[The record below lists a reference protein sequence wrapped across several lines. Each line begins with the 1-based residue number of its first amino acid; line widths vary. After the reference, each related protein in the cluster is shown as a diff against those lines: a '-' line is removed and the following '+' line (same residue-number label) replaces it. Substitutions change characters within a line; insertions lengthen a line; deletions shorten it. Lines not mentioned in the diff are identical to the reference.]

1 MDIFPD
7 HLGGHNRWTSTPFTN
22 LRVNALLVHVRR
34 CPVCEWRGFWISWA
48 PNGACPSSSWSIMD
62 PSSRGERWRAWAYEN
77 GVRLHFIAPGKPVQ
91 NASIESFN
99 GRFRDECLNGHW
111 FRSYPATRRI
121 MDTWRDDYN
130 AVRAHSTLGN
140 RTPRE
145 FTHRRGRD
153 TPVGF

>member
-1 MDIFPD
+1 MYVAAR
-7 HLGGHNRWTSTPFTN
+7 HASGAGSGS
-22 LRVNALLVHVRR
+22 AGRR
-34 CPVCEWRGFWISWA
+34 TGPAELIVVD
-48 PNGACPSSSWSIMD
+48 NGPEFA
-62 PSSRGERWRAWAYEN
+62 GRAWAYEN

-130 AVRAHSTLGN
+130 AVRAHSALGN

-145 FTHRRGRD
+145 FTHRSGRD

>member
-7 HLGGHNRWTSTPFTN
+7 HLGDIIAGRALESMG
-22 LRVNALLVHVRR
+22 LRERGAPALH
-34 CPVCEWRGFWISWA
+34 I
-48 PNGACPSSSWSIMD
+48 
-62 PSSRGERWRAWAYEN
+62 
-77 GVRLHFIAPGKPVQ
+77 IAPGKPVQ

-130 AVRAHSTLGN
+130 AVRAHSALGN

-145 FTHRRGRD
+145 FTQRRGRD

>member
-1 MDIFPD
+1 MRVARVLDQ
-7 HLGGHNRWTSTPFTN
+7 LGAERGLPEFAGRALESMG
-22 LRVNALLVHVRR
+22 LRERGAPALHRS
-34 CPVCEWRGFWISWA
+34 GQT
-48 PNGACPSSSWSIMD
+48 
-62 PSSRGERWRAWAYEN
+62 
-77 GVRLHFIAPGKPVQ
+77 VQ

-130 AVRAHSTLGN
+130 AVRAHSALGN

>member
-1 MDIFPD
+1 
-7 HLGGHNRWTSTPFTN
+7 
-22 LRVNALLVHVRR
+22 
-34 CPVCEWRGFWISWA
+34 
-48 PNGACPSSSWSIMD
+48 MD
-62 PSSRGERWRAWAYEN
+62 PSLRGERWRTWAYEN
-77 GVRLHFIAPGKPVQ
+77 GVRLHIIAPGKPVQ

-130 AVRAHSTLGN
+130 AVRAHSALGN

-145 FTHRRGRD
+145 FTQRRGRD
-153 TPVGF
+153 MPVGF

>member
-1 MDIFPD
+1 MPMSGDYARTGGAFGRD
-7 HLGGHNRWTSTPFTN
+7 LGLSRFTRPCTSLPGM
-22 LRVNALLVHVRR
+22 RVARVLDQLGA
-34 CPVCEWRGFWISWA
+34 ERGLPELIVVD
-48 PNGACPSSSWSIMD
+48 NGPEFA
-62 PSSRGERWRAWAYEN
+62 GRAWAYEN

-130 AVRAHSTLGN
+130 AVRAHSALGN

>member
-1 MDIFPD
+1 
-7 HLGGHNRWTSTPFTN
+7 
-22 LRVNALLVHVRR
+22 
-34 CPVCEWRGFWISWA
+34 
-48 PNGACPSSSWSIMD
+48 MD
-62 PSSRGERWRAWAYEN
+62 PSLRGERWRAWAYEN
-77 GVRLHFIAPGKPVQ
+77 GVRLHIIAPGKPVQ

-130 AVRAHSTLGN
+130 AVRAHSALGN

-145 FTHRRGRD
+145 FIQRRGRD